1 MPTPQEYL
9 ESLEQ
14 RRGTSQASG
23 GRLVAKK
30 SDKQSRVGKF
40 VKFATDPLIDVPD
53 IPFAPGALNRGIESA
68 TSPLGLVGTVLAPI
82 TGGTSAGLASILA
95 REALVSVLAG
105 TAAEQTAEF
114 SSKYKGPGSGILQIA
129 APIGAALATGRVSS
143 RGLGAAKTPT
153 ARIKELDAADL
164 LTDPAT
170 IVDDGEKIAY
180 YIRNANRV
188 MDATN
193 KVLRAPDRAQRIGK
207 VAAVQAEQGFTRE
220 SLKSAA
226 SELGGRYATARF
238 VAPGTQ
244 LNETELLGALS
255 KIKDAPLRPLERF
268 NVQGALINVFDNGVM
283 PTPYEAKLLAK
294 VYGDDF
300 VTSIMKHQTKSEK
313 WREAAYDLI
322 GLPRALRAS
331 SDMSAPLRQGLIL
344 GAGHPATFVKS
355 IGPMVRAFFS
365 EDYAKKTLETMK
377 ADPYY
382 KPMVDSG
389 LDMTDLSNLSLG
401 ANTEEM
407 FMRAPKYLAN
417 TPLGALVKASERA
430 YTIFLD
436 KLRFDTGKSIF
447 KHAETMGDTATK
459 TKALEDALGFINYA
473 SGRGDL
479 PLDLARH
486 SPALSAA
493 LFAPRYLWSRIAVP
507 GAVAKRTMQVA
518 RENPGMF
525 KDPAK
530 AAMIYADDIVMREM
544 ARDLG
549 AFIALGTGVLATA
562 QLGPWGDKF
571 DVQLNPRSSDFG
583 KLKIG
588 NTRVEFWAGYQ
599 PIVRYMAQLLTGE
612 QLSESGRVSPANRW
626 ETVGKFAR
634 SKEAPILGL
643 LHDFYAGQ
651 TFMGDELRGDEVDVA
666 TQLANAFTPLF
677 ISDVMNNIKESGG
690 VYGTATTAPAFFG
703 LGVQTYSSVRARQN
717 EVAKEIFGKGSY
729 KELTAAQQDIV
740 NTDTRVVAKEEA
752 ALGKK
757 NDYGEATREI
767 EQWRLDSEAQAY
779 VAMLTGRMD
788 VQDFAD
794 ELGGIQKRA
803 RSYKDQVAEDFD
815 VTFPAPT
822 TPLAKVLDGWY
833 DLYRQADYG
842 AVDGKE
848 SGMIDWNL
856 YNSLEKQYLNGL
868 TAEEKNFIKER
879 RRAQHNN
886 YVNWFYDARD
896 YINESEYYDLVEKE
910 FSRFQSQANSI
921 VPGVKTLGDLE
932 VEENLARQS
941 DPALYERIKTL
952 RSRISSAAD
961 KKKEALRRRD
971 AKLDW
976 ALYETGG
983 TTVRLNKSTTESPF
997 KRLTY

>member
-30 SDKQSRVGKF
+30 NDSRVGKF
-40 VKFATDPLIDVPD
+40 VKKITTPLVDVPD
-53 IPFAPGALNRGIESA
+53 IPFAPRFVNRGIESA
-68 TSPLGLVGTVLAPI
+68 TSPLGLVGTALAPV
-82 TGGTSAGLASILA
+82 TGGASSGLASILA

-105 TAAEQTAEF
+105 TAAEGTAEL
-114 SSKYKGPGSGILQIA
+114 SSKYQGPGSGILQIA

-153 ARIKELDAADL
+153 TRIKELDAADL
-164 LTDPAT
+164 LRDPAT
-170 IVDDGEKIAY
+170 ITDPVEKIEY
-180 YIRNANRV
+180 YIRNADRV
-188 MDATN
+188 MNATN
-193 KVLRAPDRAQRIGK
+193 KILRAPDRYKRVGAVK
-207 VAAVQAEQGFTRE
+207 AVQAEQGYTRE
-220 SLKSAA
+220 SLKAAA
-226 SELGGRYATARF
+226 SELGGKYATARF

-244 LNETELLGALS
+244 LTETELLGALG
-255 KIKDAPLRPLERF
+255 KIADSPLRPLERF
-268 NVQGALINVFDNGVM
+268 NVQGALINIFDNGVM

-300 VTSIMKHQTKSEK
+300 ITSIMKHRTKPEI

-344 GAGHPATFVKS
+344 GAGHPVNFIKS
-355 IGPMVRAFFS
+355 IGPMVRSFLS

-382 KPMVDSG
+382 KPMVEAG
-389 LDMTDLSNLSLG
+389 LDMTDLSNLTLA
-401 ANTEEM
+401 ANPEE
-407 FMRAPKYLAN
+407 FFIRTPGYIAN
-417 TPLGALVKASERA
+417 TPLGATVKASERA
-430 YTIFLD
+430 YTVFLD
-436 KLRFDTGKSIF
+436 KMRFDTGKSLF
-447 KHAETMGDTATK
+447 KHAESMGETATK
-459 TKALEDALGFINYA
+459 TKALEDAMGFINYA

-479 PLDLARH
+479 PADLARH

-493 LFAPRYLWSRIAVP
+493 LFAPRYLWSRIAAP
-507 GAVAKRTMQVA
+507 GAVVKRTMQVA
-518 RENPGMF
+518 RENPGVF

-530 AAMIYADDIVMREM
+530 AAMVYADDIVLREM
-544 ARDLG
+544 ARDFG
-549 AFIALGTGVLATA
+549 AFIALGTGALATA

-571 DVQLNPRSSDFG
+571 DVQLNPKSSDFG

-599 PIVRYMAQLLTGE
+599 PIVRYMAQLITGE
-612 QLSESGRVSPANRW
+612 QLSESGRVSSVNRW
-626 ETVGKFAR
+626 DVAGRFAR

-643 LHDFYAGQ
+643 LHDFYSGQ

-677 ISDVMNNIKESGG
+677 ISDVMNNIQESGG
-690 VYGTATTAPAFFG
+690 VYGAATTAPAFFG
-703 LGVQTYSSVRARQN
+703 LGVQTYSSVRARRN
-717 EVAKEIFGKGSY
+717 EVAKEIFGKESY

-740 NTDTRVVAKEEA
+740 NTDTRVIAKEEE

-757 NDYGEATREI
+757 NDYGEAVRET

-779 VAMLTGRMD
+779 VAMLTGRID
-788 VQDFAD
+788 TQDFAD
-794 ELGGIQKRA
+794 SLGEIQKRSRA
-803 RSYKDQVAEDFD
+803 RKDQAATDFG

-822 TPLAKVLDGWY
+822 TALAKVLDGWY
-833 DLYRQADYG
+833 DLFNQADVG
-842 AVDGKE
+842 AADGKE
-848 SGMIDWNL
+848 TGIIDWNL
-856 YNSLEKQYLNGL
+856 YNSLENQYLKGL
-868 TAEEKNFIKER
+868 TPEEQNFIKER
-879 RRAQHNN
+879 RKAEHNN
-886 YVNWFYDARD
+886 YVKWFYDARD
-896 YINESEYYDLVEKE
+896 YINTSDYYNIVEKE
-910 FSRFQSQANSI
+910 FSGFQSQANSI
-921 VPGVKTLGDLE
+921 VPGVQTLGDLE
-932 VEENLARQS
+932 VAENLARQS
-941 DPALYERIKTL
+941 DPALYKRIKTL
-952 RSRISSAAD
+952 RNRISSRAD
-961 KKKEALRRRD
+961 KKKEALRRKD

-976 ALYETGG
+976 ALFETGG
-983 TTVRLNKSTTESPF
+983 TSKRLNKSLTESPF